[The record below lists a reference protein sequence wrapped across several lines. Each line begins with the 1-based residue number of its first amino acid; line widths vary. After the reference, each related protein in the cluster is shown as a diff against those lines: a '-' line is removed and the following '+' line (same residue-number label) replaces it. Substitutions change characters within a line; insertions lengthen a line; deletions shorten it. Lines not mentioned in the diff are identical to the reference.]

1 MENNNRTEEQL
12 PEIKNY
18 FENSVLFS
26 TWSTIVLRLVV
37 LVYIYIYT
45 RYNMHCW
52 KSGSNC
58 RFNDC
63 HTSCMSLSVP
73 ATNQTQHFSTEFFSQ
88 SVT

>member
-37 LVYIYIYT
+37 LVCIYIEIQIHAPCLGFAQVLHVAVPINLTLLKKIAKNTGYT
-45 RYNMHCW
+45 
-52 KSGSNC
+52 
-58 RFNDC
+58 
-63 HTSCMSLSVP
+63 
-73 ATNQTQHFSTEFFSQ
+73 Q
-88 SVT
+88 